1 MFIVIDN
8 AFLGA
13 ENKSRDMKSYG
24 RSLHTVNI
32 THILAL
38 KHLQF
43 QKLGG
48 GGQNLGVGGGQK
60 GGGGEKGVMPKSG
73 IHKNFTASNQD
84 NN

>member
-48 GGQNLGVGGGQK
+48 GGQNLGVGGGEK
-60 GGGGEKGVMPKSG
+60 GGGGKKWVLHKSLQ
-73 IHKNFTASNQD
+73 NQIFIAYR
-84 NN
+84 

>member
-1 MFIVIDN
+1 
-8 AFLGA
+8 
-13 ENKSRDMKSYG
+13 MKSYG

-48 GGQNLGVGGGQK
+48 GGQNLGVGGG
-60 GGGGEKGVMPKSG
+60 EKGVLHKSAQNQ
-73 IHKNFTASNQD
+73 IFTASRQD
-84 NN
+84 TD